1 MDWRAV
7 PGDPLQGI
15 ALFAGLD
22 ARVRRRLVA
31 SSTPRAYREGQ
42 LLFKEGDPG
51 DALIV
56 MRSGVVAVF
65 RSGPGRDRAVLTVVR
80 APDVLGEVSL
90 LDGAPRSASVEAVE
104 RTEVLALS
112 RTAFLDVVHS
122 DEKLMD
128 EVFRGM
134 GSMIRRLTEQK
145 TDYIFLDLPGR
156 VAKTLVR
163 LLDTER
169 DADSSTVHLSQSR
182 VAELVGGSRQ
192 SINHVIRTFA
202 HRGWL
207 RTEGRRIVLTDLP
220 ALRHRAGLPTH

>member
-1 MDWRAV
+1 MDWRSAQ
-7 PGDPLQGI
+7 GDPLRGI

-22 ARVRRRLVA
+22 PRVRRRLAATATRLV
-31 SSTPRAYREGQ
+31 YREGQ
-42 LLFKEGDPG
+42 VLFREGDPG

-56 MRSGVVAVF
+56 VRSGVVAVF

-80 APDVLGEVSL
+80 APGVLGEVSL
-90 LDGAPRSASVEAVE
+90 LDGAPRSASVEAVD

-112 RTAFLDVVHS
+112 RTAFLDVVHT
-122 DEKLMD
+122 DERLME
-128 EVFRGM
+128 EVFHGL
-134 GSMIRRLTEQK
+134 GALVRRLTEQK

-163 LLDTER
+163 LLDIDHDGDT
-169 DADSSTVHLSQSR
+169 DTINLNQSR

-192 SINHVIRTFA
+192 SVNHVIRTFA

-207 RTEGRRIVLTDLP
+207 RTEGRCIVLTDLP
-220 ALRHRAGLPTH
+220 ALRHRAGMPAA